1 MCQVWRKFVATVAEI
16 AEVLA
21 LRRHVALLRTDQ
33 SAVRVS
39 QPASM
44 LGDIFTCL
52 LVSFRLFFVFVLL
65 ANVVAWLLLGDDD
78 DEDAAHQVQSDP
90 GGRACCSH
98 QCALVGSR
106 GGTSGGR
113 GRRSRDRKRDES
125 ASVSGMATLP
135 LADDVGRLEGGNCD
149 DEEDEQS
156 ADAESTAADDE
167 LSETDSVDDGRKDAR
182 QEPKTNSTEL
192 VEFDASDEQRLMP
205 DGRNAETHVADAE
218 DVSSA
223 NTGRKRRRNN
233 DDDEWI
239 SSEYDDERAAMAES
253 AAAPQMIQSGPPV
266 AALAATA
273 VYGADSAEAPT
284 PNPRTSKTISTR
296 LQQPTARRPA
306 SHW

>member
-1 MCQVWRKFVATVAEI
+1 
-16 AEVLA
+16 VLA

-33 SAVRVS
+33 SAVGVS
-39 QPASM
+39 QPANM

-65 ANVVAWLLLGDDD
+65 ANVVAWLLLGEDD
-78 DEDAAHQVQSDP
+78 DEDAVRQVQSDP
-90 GGRACCSH
+90 DGRACCSH
-98 QCALVGSR
+98 QCAFAGSR

-113 GRRSRDRKRDES
+113 GRRHRDRKRDES
-125 ASVSGMATLP
+125 ASVSGAATLP

-156 ADAESTAADDE
+156 ADADSTAADDE
-167 LSETDSVDDGRKDAR
+167 LSETDSVDDGRKDAH
-182 QEPKTNSTEL
+182 QEPKTNTEL
-192 VEFDASDEQRLMP
+192 VEVDASDEQRLTP
-205 DGRNAETHVADAE
+205 DRRNAETHVVDAE

-223 NTGRKRRRNN
+223 NRNN
-233 DDDEWI
+233 DDKWI
-239 SSEYDDERAAMAES
+239 SSEYDDERAATAES
-253 AAAPQMIQSGPPV
+253 AAAPHPIQSGPPV

-273 VYGADSAEAPT
+273 VHGADSAEAPT